1 MVFWGISKFTEGM
14 NRSDERFQTQRAN
27 NLRLYNEYK
36 NMFPDAPA
44 SEHEKFID
52 EIAGDSRYLR
62 NFLPSSEAINSMIEQ
77 RDIKRQQDT
86 DRFNMQMT
94 QNKLAVN
101 NSLIGQVEKLSP
113 YTTNPQNLKDQLLGA
128 LTPNSPAYN
137 YTSKWLDSNNDL
149 IGSTIA
155 QGQLQF
161 AKKAAQT
168 LLPSDMANDA
178 SIEKKLKPFFGERKI
193 SPVVLDQ
200 IKREATRLQR
210 DSRYAKTN
218 PIFEQA
224 MTDDVLMK
232 GLVSNDRM
240 EKDAAVEQLRL
251 AYQRVGL
258 TFNDNLQDPNNDL
271 APILTTAGNRWRMN
285 LGNRIAAAEEQA
297 REAPKFADQ
306 RETIQAEI
314 AKGAS
319 DESIYALI
327 KEIIPDS
334 NYADLSMEDEAK
346 IAERILRDFKTK
358 AVGTQAK
365 HFDALITGVTNGT
378 IFDRAGLEAWYKMRG
393 LEPKS
398 AHNRETIN
406 QAVKYLD
413 QHKTQKKKE
422 WRAGESARANSATL
436 AALANPSTEN
446 SSFDALKRQYEAK
459 GWRFTPEDEDWWRS
473 QVSAY
478 YDQNREKINANFIE
492 TLNRKSWWKE
502 AVATAVDGRLDIAV
516 ENLRRELS
524 YLNINASNKN
534 QLFKAAQSVLE
545 QESGNKMNDAFEAK
559 VASYQ
564 KILGDNY
571 DTEEKQRIE
580 FIKQRSE
587 LAAENWGESKSDIL
601 EGKSAFAVQ
610 LNTFVADLASKTGY
624 SFEQIVPFLIQTYP
638 KKDDLQVAFLSGKAE
653 QAVIAFNKLNGRPPF
668 DAVSRKTA
676 KVMSDVNMVTLEPQR
691 EQDILKD
698 IETEIFNLEKVRSG
712 MVRKFH
718 EQATD
723 DAVAKHN
730 NKRDTYSRDL
740 QRTINKLKRYLDRSD
755 RVIGFV
761 DEDNLIQKIRE
772 LENLKKEFKQFQ
784 HPYEIE
790 QQTLQNNKAGSM
802 AIATDETVLEY
813 QGMNR
818 EQLFQEL
825 TKARQE
831 LIAAQRLPANLRTQ
845 AQRSV
850 DTRNNPRVD
859 QLRTRIRTLNSLLEQ
874 SYNQ

>member
-101 NSLIGQVEKLSP
+101 NSLIAQVEKLSP
-113 YTTNPQNLKDQLLGA
+113 YTTNPQNLKDQMLGA

-137 YTSKWLDSNNDL
+137 YTSQWLNSNDDI

-161 AKKAAQT
+161 AKKAAET

-218 PIFEQA
+218 PIFESA
-224 MTDDVLMK
+224 LSDDVLMK
-232 GLVSNDRM
+232 GLVSNDRR

-271 APILTTAGNRWRMN
+271 APILTTAANRWRMN

-314 AKGAS
+314 AKGTS
-319 DESIYALI
+319 DEAIRALI

-334 NYADLSMEDEAK
+334 NYADLSMEDEAA

-365 HFDALITGVTNGT
+365 QFDALITGVTNGT

-436 AALANPSTEN
+436 AALANPSTQN

-478 YDQNREKINANFIE
+478 YDQNREKVNANFVD

-502 AVATAVDGRLDIAV
+502 AIATAVDGRLDIAV
-516 ENLRRELS
+516 KNVRRELS
-524 YLNINASNKN
+524 YLNIPESNKN
-534 QLFKAAQSVLE
+534 QLFKHVQTVLE
-545 QESGNKMNDAFEAK
+545 QESGNKMNDAYDAK
-559 VASYQ
+559 VAAYT
-564 KILGDNY
+564 KALNEDYDNA
-571 DTEEKQRIE
+571 EEQRIKE
-580 FIKQRSE
+580 IKQKAE

-601 EGKSAFAVQ
+601 KGESAFAIE
-610 LNTFVADLASKTGY
+610 LNTFVGNLSSNTGY
-624 SFEQIVPFLIQTYP
+624 RFEHIMPFLLERYP
-638 KKDDLQVAFLSGKAE
+638 DKEALKIAFLSGKAE
-653 QAVIAFNKLNGRPPF
+653 EEVIAFNKLNGRPPVT
-668 DAVSRKTA
+668 AVMRKSA
-676 KVMSDVNMVTLEPQR
+676 IVRSNVNRITLEPQR
-691 EQDILKD
+691 EQEILKD
-698 IETEIFNLEKVRSG
+698 IETETFNLEKFRSG

-718 EQATD
+718 EQGTD
-723 DAVAKHN
+723 AAVAEHN
-730 NKRDTYSRDL
+730 NSRDKYSADL
-740 QRTINKLKRYLDRSD
+740 QNTINKLKLYLDRPD

-802 AIATDETVLEY
+802 AIADTETVLEY

-818 EQLFQEL
+818 EQLFQQL
-825 TKARQE
+825 TEARQE

-859 QLRTRIRTLNSLLEQ
+859 ELRTRIRTLNSLLEQ

>member
-101 NSLIGQVEKLSP
+101 NTLIGQVEKLSP

-137 YTSKWLDSNNDL
+137 YTSQWLDSNTDL
-149 IGSTIA
+149 IGSTIS

-161 AKKAAQT
+161 AKKAAET

-218 PIFEQA
+218 PIFESA
-224 MTDDVLMK
+224 MSDDALMK
-232 GLVSNDRM
+232 GLMSNDRM

-258 TFNDNLQDPNNDL
+258 TFNDNLNDPNNDL

-297 REAPKFADQ
+297 REAPKFSDQ

-319 DESIYALI
+319 DESIRALI

-365 HFDALITGVTNGT
+365 QFDALITGVTNGT

-398 AHNRETIN
+398 ALNRETVN

-422 WRAGESARANSATL
+422 WRAGESAKANSATL

-478 YDQNREKINANFIE
+478 YDQNREKVNANFVE

-502 AVATAVDGRLDIAV
+502 AIATAVDGRLDIAV
-516 ENLRRELS
+516 ENVRRELS
-524 YLNINASNKN
+524 YLNIPESNKN
-534 QLFKAAQSVLE
+534 QLFKHVQTVLE
-545 QESGNKMNDAFEAK
+545 QESGNKMNDAYDAK
-559 VASYQ
+559 VAAYT
-564 KILGDNY
+564 KALNDDYDNA
-571 DTEEKQRIE
+571 EEQRIKE
-580 FIKQRSE
+580 IKQQAE

-601 EGKSAFAVQ
+601 KGESAFAIE
-610 LNTFVADLASKTGY
+610 LNTFVGNLASNTGY
-624 SFEQIVPFLIQTYP
+624 RFEHIMPFLLERYP
-638 KKDDLQVAFLSGKAE
+638 DKEDLKIAFLSGKAE
-653 QAVIAFNKLNGRPPF
+653 REVIAFNKLNGRPPVT
-668 DAVSRKTA
+668 AVMRKSAIVTSNV
-676 KVMSDVNMVTLEPQR
+676 KKITLEPQR
-691 EQDILKD
+691 EQEILKD
-698 IETEIFNLEKVRSG
+698 IETETFNLEKVRSG
-712 MVRKFH
+712 MVRKYH
-718 EQATD
+718 GQGTDAT
-723 DAVAKHN
+723 VAEHN
-730 NKRDTYSRDL
+730 LYRDGYSRDL
-740 QRTINKLKRYLDRSD
+740 QATINKLKRYLDRPD

-761 DEDNLIQKIRE
+761 DEDNLVQKIRE

-802 AIATDETVLEY
+802 AIANDETVLEY

-845 AQRSV
+845 TQRSV

>member
-101 NSLIGQVEKLSP
+101 NSLIAQVEKLSP
-113 YTTNPQNLKDQLLGA
+113 YTTNPQNLKDQMLGA

-137 YTSKWLDSNNDL
+137 YTSQWLNSNDDI

-161 AKKAAQT
+161 AKKAAET

-218 PIFEQA
+218 PIFESA

-271 APILTTAGNRWRMN
+271 APILTTAANRWRMN
-285 LGNRIAAAEEQA
+285 LGNRIAPAEEQA
-297 REAPKFADQ
+297 REATKFADQ

-314 AKGAS
+314 AKGTS
-319 DESIYALI
+319 DEAIRALI
-327 KEIIPDS
+327 KEIIPDN
-334 NYADLSMEDEAK
+334 NYADLSMEEEAK
-346 IAERILRDFKTK
+346 IVERILRDFKTK

-365 HFDALITGVTNGT
+365 HFDSLVEQVTNGN
-378 IFDRAGLEAWYKMRG
+378 FRSRDDMEAWFRRRG

-398 AHNRETIN
+398 VQNRETVN

-422 WRAGESARANSATL
+422 WRAGEAGKANSATL
-436 AALANPSTEN
+436 AALANPNTEN
-446 SSFDALKRQYEAK
+446 SSFDALKRQYEAR
-459 GWRFTPEDEDWWRS
+459 GWKFTPEDEDWWRS

-478 YDQNREKINANFIE
+478 YDQNREKVNANFVE
-492 TLNRKSWWKE
+492 TLAKKSWWKE

-516 ENLRRELS
+516 ENVRRELS
-524 YLNINASNKN
+524 YLNIPESNKN
-534 QLFKAAQSVLE
+534 QLFKHVQTVLE
-545 QESGNKMNDAFEAK
+545 QESGNKMNDAYDAK

-564 KILGDNY
+564 KVLGENY
-571 DTEEKQRIE
+571 DNAEKQRIE
-580 FIKQRSE
+580 SIKKRSE
-587 LAAENWGESKSDIL
+587 LAAESWGESKSDIL
-601 EGKSAFAVQ
+601 EGDSAFAIQ
-610 LNTFVADLASKTGY
+610 LNTFVADLASRTGY
-624 SFEQIVPFLIQTYP
+624 SFEQIVPFLIQAYP

-653 QAVIAFNKLNGRPPF
+653 QAVIAFNKLNNRPPF
-668 DAVSRKTA
+668 DAVSRRTA
-676 KVMSDVNMVTLEPQR
+676 KIMSDVNMVTLEPQR
-691 EQDILKD
+691 EQEILKD
-698 IETEIFNLEKVRSG
+698 IETETFNLEKFRSG

-723 DAVAKHN
+723 AAVAEHN
-730 NKRDTYSRDL
+730 NSRDRYSRDL
-740 QRTINKLKRYLDRSD
+740 QNTINKLKRYLDRKD

-761 DEDNLIQKIRE
+761 DEDNLVQKIRE
-772 LENLKKEFKQFQ
+772 LENLKKEFKEFQ
-784 HPYEIE
+784 HPHEIE
-790 QQTLQNNKAGSM
+790 QQTLQNNKTGSM
-802 AIATDETVLEY
+802 ALATNETVLEY

-831 LIAAQRLPANLRTQ
+831 LSAAQRLPANLRTQ

-859 QLRTRIRTLNSLLEQ
+859 ELRTRIRTLNSLLEQ